1 KKILAA
7 LLAVMMVLSLVPMT
21 ALAAE
26 GDPEV
31 EAYGFVWDADKYK
44 ADGGTTTLTGGYHAA
59 ADWMGETMYVVLKES
74 TAAGKHLWF
83 EVTAGEDVWGCA
95 ATTSNLRMFAFSF
108 LNRTTQWE
116 QVPEGIEVGN
126 DKEHATEYLKD
137 KNVGSVTLKVYET
150 EEEFTKES
158 HDASALT
165 PFFTETVAIAEGED
179 TMVKIV
185 SAPSKPNSISKAILH
200 DTTGAVPDNAINGS
214 YDVAV
219 TEGGVDEELGCYVRD
234 VVVSAT
240 MLKPQGNAQDPA
252 VSAYWTGFAALPHEG
267 YADAGIN
274 KMKFVHVKEAS
285 QLDAAW
291 AKKETTD
298 LWGAVANGKNG
309 FARYMAKDTEA
320 ELKETFNNTLV
331 RLQWYKDTEPVGEAE
346 TYRLNF
352 DGVKFDP
359 TPVTITSVA
368 VKNEAGNAT
377 VDDITAT
384 ASFENNAGTVKL
396 AGLMPEAKTTYT
408 LVCATSAGGSVKV
421 KVEVTPGAGD
431 MAASYTLEAVANSA
445 VVEAGN
451 KAFYVV
457 NNEYSVDLS
466 GLQSTEATLAKPGT
480 SGSVAPNLENHKDA
494 LADTTTQTTATG
506 LTALVVAADPK
517 ISTEQQAAEDALKKN
532 NEIDTN
538 TLTTITVVV
547 QPFLQVDVTGYNP
560 NEDSKELSV
569 DISAFYREV
578 GVATSGTF
586 DSNTEIKVV
595 DEVESNAN
603 AMVFGNPT
611 KVEVNDAIEL
621 SVKLPTSFAND
632 NDELYVKHVKAGKT
646 YYYKAIVKNDSAVFT
661 SLHGLSPFTIMKS
674 FTPQAQIGGTYYETL
689 QEAVDA
695 VANGGTITILAN
707 EVIATVGRVVSFT
720 VNAGEKTYTINPG
733 IGFKNNATQ
742 PAFEIVRDSSGGS
755 VTPPSGGSS
764 GTSGNI
770 TVTKPANGTM
780 TSNVSSAKEGDKVT
794 VTVKPDAP
802 YYIVTGVTVK
812 GENGNVVATKN
823 ADGTYSF
830 TMPKGSVSVSAT
842 ISHIYN
848 LFKDVPTD
856 IAEYGTAIKWAVE
869 KGITLGTDTVAY
881 STFSPYNP
889 CTRSQMVVF
898 LYRAAGNPAVS
909 GTNAF
914 TDVPGDAEIQKAV
927 QWAVSKGITKGTS
940 DTTFDPYAPCT
951 RGQMVTFLH
960 RNHSEPAATGS
971 NSFADVPADAFYK
984 DAVQWAVNEGIT
996 KGTGDT
1002 TFAPNDA
1009 CTRVQMVTFLYRDM
1023 GK

>member
-1 KKILAA
+1 MSKKILAA

-150 EEEFTKES
+150 EEEFTKEN
-158 HDASALT
+158 HDVTGLT
-165 PFFTETVAIAEGED
+165 PFFEETVAIKDGED
-179 TMVKIV
+179 TMEKIV
-185 SAPSKPNSISKAILH
+185 SAPSKPNSITPAILH
-200 DTTGAVPDNAINGS
+200 DTTGAVPDTALNGGYKIETKGQS
-214 YDVAV
+214 
-219 TEGGVDEELGCYVRD
+219 DEELGCYVTD
-234 VVVSAT
+234 INISAA
-240 MLKPQGNAQDPA
+240 MLKPQGSDENPPRAK
-252 VSAYWTGFAALPHEG
+252 YWTGFAAVPDETLQG
-267 YADAGIN
+267 VSKRKFAYAKDIGT
-274 KMKFVHVKEAS
+274 
-285 QLDAAW
+285 LDKAW
-291 AKKETTD
+291 ATATAEELQACVAGDKSGFALYVARETEEE
-298 LWGAVANGKNG
+298 LKAANG
-309 FARYMAKDTEA
+309 
-320 ELKETFNNTLV
+320 TLV
-331 RLQWYKDTEPVGEAE
+331 RLQWYNGETPVGEAE

-517 ISTEQQAAEDALKKN
+517 ISTEKQAAEDALKKN

-578 GVATSGTF
+578 GVATSVTF